1 MTVGNG
7 KTLASQSP
15 LKTAVPVFGRLSR
28 RKGFGK
34 AGEAPRIARAGK
46 PPASVPAVIN
56 E

>member
-1 MTVGNG
+1 MARRGV
-7 KTLASQSP
+7 AIP
-15 LKTAVPVFGRLSR
+15 AEEPAVPVFGRLSG

-34 AGEAPRIARAGK
+34 AGEATGIARAGK